1 MKSTFFN
8 ALRSVAY
15 IVTFGILAVATTGCN
30 SSEKGKDKT
39 LSVSDKSVII
49 DAEGGSQKVLVS
61 AEGLN
66 WIASASDSWV
76 KVTPESG
83 TGDSYLMITADAN
96 PSADIRTAVVTIEA
110 PGVKGV
116 SITVLQNEGKGGD
129 SSTFDPQAVML
140 TYYGDFFETSSKT
153 CVVVMNI
160 LSKDLNSDYQIEYP
174 YTAIQ
179 LVLNVPYS
187 DDYQTAISSVFGH
200 TFTGSSNYGEYTIDL
215 ETSAFGNAKSGTE
228 TSATAISSATVTV
241 SSLSSTSAN
250 VTVSYD
256 VKLEDGSSLSGSYTG
271 SSVYFGD
278 NSGSDDTTLTG
289 DVRPEITSASATIY
303 YNLPVSGEV
312 IKDFSLCDLTLEG
325 NVTSNKTKEAIAV
338 SLYMEYNA
346 ASNKELSVGT
356 YTVAPSD
363 AESWSDFKYTFDAG
377 EIEDNSFYPSYYAQM
392 VYESN
397 DWYISDTYAL
407 VTDGTIVISKSDD
420 KYSFDV
426 NFTDSKGN
434 KITYNGTLSVPITVR
449 NANSSTKS
457 ISSVL
462 SASAKKI
469 ERNDFRINPAVKFTK
484 IK

>member
-8 ALRSVAY
+8 ALRNVAY
-15 IVTFGILAVATTGCN
+15 IVTFGILAIATTGCN

-49 DAEGGSQKVLVS
+49 DAEGGSQKILVS

-66 WIASASDSWV
+66 WIASPSDSWV

-140 TYYGDFFETSSKT
+140 TYFGDFFETSSKT
-153 CVVVMNI
+153 CVVVMNV

-174 YTAIQ
+174 YTSIQ
-179 LVLNVPYS
+179 LVLNVPYAS
-187 DDYQTAISSVFGH
+187 DYQTAISSVFGH

-215 ETSAFGNAKSGTE
+215 KTSAFGTAKSGSDV
-228 TSATAISSATVTV
+228 TSTAVSSATVTI
-241 SSLSSTSAN
+241 SSPSSSSSS

-256 VKLEDGSSLSGSYTG
+256 VKLSDGSSLSGSYSG
-271 SSVYFGD
+271 SSVYSGD

-289 DVRPEITSASATIY
+289 DVSPEIASASATIY
-303 YNLPVSGEV
+303 YNIPISGEV

-325 NVTSNKTKEAIAV
+325 NATSNKTKEAIAV

-377 EIEDNSFYPSYYAQM
+377 AIENNSFYPSYYAQM
-392 VYESN
+392 IYESN
-397 DWYISDTYAL
+397 DWYIGDTYAL

-434 KITYNGTLSVPITVR
+434 KITYNGTLSVPITVK
-449 NANSSTKS
+449 NASSST
-457 ISSVL
+457 SSVL
-462 SASAKKI
+462 SAAAKKI

-484 IK
+484 IR